1 MLLTSSYTKIWG
13 IKTMLDSN
21 KSRFSPGA
29 QENKREIRKL
39 CLLVPNMLQV
49 GGGGGGTN
57 RKTHLKN
64 HCLIAEGACLKKPP
78 FGNHSYCTLSV
89 SWGVCKGTKSASAS
103 NRRAE
108 YWKHQGKEYKKHTI
122 LHSSEWTI
130 KTDNRLALS
139 LSDPSRIPEM
149 NT

>member
-1 MLLTSSYTKIWG
+1 MFLTSSYTKVWG

-21 KSRFSPGA
+21 KSRFSPRA
-29 QENKREIRKL
+29 WENKGWIRKL

-49 GGGGGGTN
+49 GGEGTN
-57 RKTHLKN
+57 RKTHTKKSLSY
-64 HCLIAEGACLKKPP
+64 CRRSMPEKPP
-78 FGNHSYCTLSV
+78 FGKHSYCTLSV
-89 SWGVCKGTKSASAS
+89 SWGVCKGTESASAS

-108 YWKHQGKEYKKHTI
+108 YWKCQGKEYKKHTI

-130 KTDNRLALS
+130 KTDNQLALR
-139 LSDPSRIPEM
+139 LSDPSKIPEV